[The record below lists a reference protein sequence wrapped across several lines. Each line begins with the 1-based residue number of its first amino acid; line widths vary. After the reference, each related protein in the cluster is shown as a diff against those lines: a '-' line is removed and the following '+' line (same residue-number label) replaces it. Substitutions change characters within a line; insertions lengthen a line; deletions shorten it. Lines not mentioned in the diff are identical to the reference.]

1 MGSGNGNEKRPVVLV
16 LADVE
21 EIRDAIRKLLRADGY
36 FVQSAR
42 EEEDAVASARRY
54 SPHLLL
60 VSLGGDGDQVIE
72 TARRVRRRAELSDD
86 VTIVIFC
93 SPTIAEGAE
102 VDIGG
107 NVYVTRPDNFDQLRR
122 LLKQLLRRPVVIR

>member
-1 MGSGNGNEKRPVVLV
+1 MSSGNGNEKRPVVLV

-21 EIRDAIRKLLRADGY
+21 EIRDAIKKLLCADGY
-36 FVQSAR
+36 SVQSAR
-42 EEEDAVASARRY
+42 EEEDAVMSARRQ
-54 SPHLLL
+54 SPNLLL
-60 VSLGGDGDQVIE
+60 VSLGGDGDRVIA
-72 TARRVRRRAELSDD
+72 TARRVRQRAELSDN

-107 NVYVTRPDNFDQLRR
+107 SVYVMRPDNFDQLRR
-122 LLKQLLRRPVVIR
+122 LLKQLLRRLVVIR

>member
-1 MGSGNGNEKRPVVLV
+1 MASGNGSGKRPVIMV

-21 EIRDAIRKLLRADGY
+21 EIRDAIKKLLCADGY
-36 FVQSAR
+36 SVQSAR
-42 EEEDAVASARRY
+42 EEEDAVVRARRH
-54 SPHLLL
+54 SPNLLL
-60 VSLGGDGDQVIE
+60 VSLGCDGDQVIE
-72 TARRVRRRAELSDD
+72 TARRVRQRAELSDD

-93 SPTIAEGAE
+93 SPTIAEGTE

-107 NVYVTRPDNFDQLRR
+107 SVYVTRPDNFDQLRR